1 MSTTVNAEVALT
13 YSESANP
20 LIFKLRTESFM
31 ERGASVQWLSAF
43 PQEEEILFPPL
54 THMQATGTVEK
65 FALDGQA
72 WTIVTVEPTL
82 P

>member
-1 MSTTVNAEVALT
+1 M
-13 YSESANP
+13 SANSV
-20 LIFKLRTESFM
+20 LLRITTPSAIK
-31 ERGASVQWLSAF
+31 RGVGVKWLSAF
-43 PQEEEILFPPL
+43 PAEEEILFPPL